1 MKDKITGRFYAL
13 KQMNKAKII
22 MECSETSVLNERI
35 FLAKMHSPFIVS
47 LLCSFQNQLNLF
59 LVMELLTGGDL
70 RYHFLNYAFFFTER
84 QLKFLLANMILGIEY
99 IHSKGVVHRDIKPEN
114 IIFNSKGYLKITDFG
129 ISCYKE
135 KLDKKDDSGTP
146 AYMAPETIKGK
157 KQDYS
162 VDFYSLGVV
171 GYEVMKG
178 IVPYDSNDREEIK
191 KMMKNDEIHLTKKDK
206 LKTTYSEFCLDFINR
221 LLEKDPEERLGYNG
235 GEKELKEHSFFTG
248 IDWDSIQKLKYK
260 SPIYEIIKFSKLK
273 HGYIQEL
280 FDFEYCNRNE
290 DFTPEL
296 AKLYI
301 NITKNTEYNTY
312 FQHYTCVCV
321 ENIIRELK
329 QDKKGRNKGK
339 KLTRSQSMSNIEPEY
354 KYSNNKRT
362 DYQCRNGNNLNL
374 PYINNNQTEI
384 YGPNRGTNMGNY
396 FPNNLL
402 NYENNLAK
410 LNFDYNLKK
419 AQLKN
424 MNFPF
429 LYPQN
434 NLLPFNY
441 NGLGLFPN
449 MNQSLESSFLPM
461 INQKNSNFMNKIMS
475 KFYKQMNQ
483 DRNNFFIKSHRNK
496 NMFNNNY
503 EDEYDYDNDYY
514 PNDFLGN
521 EQFKFRQYNSPQFYS
536 NPYYPNMNNNFFYEQ
551 RGKQSN
557 RKRSNIR
564 NGERD
569 RDRYRTKRRS
579 RIINNEENSIDNEEN
594 YEK

>member
-1 MKDKITGRFYAL
+1 
-13 KQMNKAKII
+13 MNKAKII
-22 MECSETSVLNERI
+22 MESSETSVLNERI

-178 IVPYDSNDREEIK
+178 IVPYDSNDRDEIK

-321 ENIIRELK
+321 ENIIRELN

-339 KLTRSQSMSNIEPEY
+339 KLTRSQSMNNIDPEY

-362 DYQCRNGNNLNL
+362 DYQYRNGNNLNL

-384 YGPNRGTNMGNY
+384 YGPNRGSNMGNY
-396 FPNNLL
+396 FPNDFL

-410 LNFDYNLKK
+410 LNYDYNLKK

-503 EDEYDYDNDYY
+503 EDEDDYDNDYY

-521 EQFKFRQYNSPQFYS
+521 EQFQFRQYNSPQFYS

-551 RGKQSN
+551 RGKHSK
-557 RKRSNIR
+557 RKRSSIR

-579 RIINNEENSIDNEEN
+579 RIINNEENSIENEEK

>member
-1 MKDKITGRFYAL
+1 
-13 KQMNKAKII
+13 MNKAKII
-22 MECSETSVLNERI
+22 MESSETSVLNERI

-321 ENIIRELK
+321 ENIIRELN

-339 KLTRSQSMSNIEPEY
+339 KLTRSQSMNNIDPEY

-362 DYQCRNGNNLNL
+362 DYQYRNGNNLNL

-434 NLLPFNY
+434 NLFPFNY

>member
-1 MKDKITGRFYAL
+1 
-13 KQMNKAKII
+13 MNKAKII
-22 MECSETSVLNERI
+22 MESSETSVLNERI

-178 IVPYDSNDREEIK
+178 IVPYDSNDRDEIK

-321 ENIIRELK
+321 ENIIRELN

-339 KLTRSQSMSNIEPEY
+339 KLTRSQSMNNIDPEY

-362 DYQCRNGNNLNL
+362 DYQYRNGNNLNL

-384 YGPNRGTNMGNY
+384 YGPNRGSNMGNY
-396 FPNNLL
+396 FPNDFL

-410 LNFDYNLKK
+410 LNYDYNLKK

-503 EDEYDYDNDYY
+503 EDEDDYDNDYY

-551 RGKQSN
+551 RGKHSK
-557 RKRSNIR
+557 RKRSSIR

>member
-1 MKDKITGRFYAL
+1 
-13 KQMNKAKII
+13 MNKAKII
-22 MECSETSVLNERI
+22 MESSETSVLNERI

-273 HGYIQEL
+273 HGYIKEL

-362 DYQCRNGNNLNL
+362 DYQYRNGNNLNL

-551 RGKQSN
+551 RGKHSK
-557 RKRSNIR
+557 RKRSSIR

-579 RIINNEENSIDNEEN
+579 RIINNEENSIDDEEK

>member
-1 MKDKITGRFYAL
+1 
-13 KQMNKAKII
+13 MNKAKII
-22 MECSETSVLNERI
+22 MESSETSVLNERI

-339 KLTRSQSMSNIEPEY
+339 KLTRSQSMNNIDPEY

-362 DYQCRNGNNLNL
+362 DYQYRNGNNLNL

-384 YGPNRGTNMGNY
+384 YGPNRGSNMGNY
-396 FPNNLL
+396 FPNDFL

-410 LNFDYNLKK
+410 LNYDYNLKK

-551 RGKQSN
+551 RGKHSK
-557 RKRSNIR
+557 RKRSSIR

>member
-1 MKDKITGRFYAL
+1 
-13 KQMNKAKII
+13 MNKAKII
-22 MECSETSVLNERI
+22 MESSETSVLNERI

-191 KMMKNDEIHLTKKDK
+191 KMMKNDEIHLKKKDK

-321 ENIIRELK
+321 ENIIRELN

-339 KLTRSQSMSNIEPEY
+339 KLTRSQSMNNIDPEY

-362 DYQCRNGNNLNL
+362 DYQYRNGNNLNL

-429 LYPQN
+429 LYSQN
-434 NLLPFNY
+434 NLFPFNY

-521 EQFKFRQYNSPQFYS
+521 EQFQFRQYNSPQFYS

-551 RGKQSN
+551 RGKHSK
-557 RKRSNIR
+557 RKRSSIR

-579 RIINNEENSIDNEEN
+579 RIINNEENSLEN
-594 YEK
+594 GEKYEK

>member
-1 MKDKITGRFYAL
+1 
-13 KQMNKAKII
+13 MNKAKII
-22 MECSETSVLNERI
+22 MESSETSVLNERI

-362 DYQCRNGNNLNL
+362 DYQYRNGNNLNL

-396 FPNNLL
+396 FPNDFL

-434 NLLPFNY
+434 NLFPFNY
-441 NGLGLFPN
+441 NGLSLFPN

-503 EDEYDYDNDYY
+503 EDEDDYDNDYY
-514 PNDFLGN
+514 QNDFLGN
-521 EQFKFRQYNSPQFYS
+521 EQFQFRQYNSPQFYS

-564 NGERD
+564 NRERD

-579 RIINNEENSIDNEEN
+579 RIINNEENSIDSEEK

>member
-1 MKDKITGRFYAL
+1 
-13 KQMNKAKII
+13 MNKAKII
-22 MECSETSVLNERI
+22 MESSETSVLNERI

-321 ENIIRELK
+321 ENIIRELN

-339 KLTRSQSMSNIEPEY
+339 KLTRSQSMNNIDPEY

-362 DYQCRNGNNLNL
+362 DYQYRNGNNLNL

-384 YGPNRGTNMGNY
+384 YGPNRGSNMGNY
-396 FPNNLL
+396 FPNDFL

-410 LNFDYNLKK
+410 LNYDYNLKK

-521 EQFKFRQYNSPQFYS
+521 EQFQFRQYNSPQFYS

-551 RGKQSN
+551 RGKHSK
-557 RKRSNIR
+557 RKRSSLR

>member
-1 MKDKITGRFYAL
+1 
-13 KQMNKAKII
+13 MNKAKII
-22 MECSETSVLNERI
+22 MESSETSVLNERI

-178 IVPYDSNDREEIK
+178 IVPYDSNDRDEIK

-221 LLEKDPEERLGYNG
+221 LLEKDPEEGLGYNG

-321 ENIIRELK
+321 ENIIRELN

-339 KLTRSQSMSNIEPEY
+339 KLTRSQSMNNIDPEY

-362 DYQCRNGNNLNL
+362 DYQYRNGNNLNL

-384 YGPNRGTNMGNY
+384 YGPNRGSNMGNY
-396 FPNNLL
+396 FPNDFL

-410 LNFDYNLKK
+410 LNYDYNLKK

-521 EQFKFRQYNSPQFYS
+521 EQFQFRQYNSPQFYS

-551 RGKQSN
+551 RGKHSK
-557 RKRSNIR
+557 RKRSSIR

>member
-1 MKDKITGRFYAL
+1 
-13 KQMNKAKII
+13 MNKAKII
-22 MECSETSVLNERI
+22 MESSETSVLNERI

-178 IVPYDSNDREEIK
+178 IVPYDSNDRDEIK

-321 ENIIRELK
+321 ENIIRELN

-339 KLTRSQSMSNIEPEY
+339 KLTRSQSMNNIDPEY

-362 DYQCRNGNNLNL
+362 DYQYRNGNNLNL

-384 YGPNRGTNMGNY
+384 YGPNRGSNMGNY
-396 FPNNLL
+396 FPNDFL

-410 LNFDYNLKK
+410 LNYDYNLKK

-503 EDEYDYDNDYY
+503 EDEDDYDNDYY

-521 EQFKFRQYNSPQFYS
+521 EQFQFRQYNSPQFYS
-536 NPYYPNMNNNFFYEQ
+536 NPYYPNMNNNFYYEQ

>member
-1 MKDKITGRFYAL
+1 
-13 KQMNKAKII
+13 MNKAKII
-22 MECSETSVLNERI
+22 MESSETSVLNERI

-321 ENIIRELK
+321 ENIIRELN

-339 KLTRSQSMSNIEPEY
+339 KLTRSQSMNNIDPEY

-362 DYQCRNGNNLNL
+362 DYQYRNGNNLNL

-557 RKRSNIR
+557 RKRNSIR

-579 RIINNEENSIDNEEN
+579 RIINNEENSIDSEEK

>member
-1 MKDKITGRFYAL
+1 
-13 KQMNKAKII
+13 MNKAKII
-22 MECSETSVLNERI
+22 MESSETSVLNERI

-178 IVPYDSNDREEIK
+178 IVPYDSNDRDEIK

-296 AKLYI
+296 AKLYV

-321 ENIIRELK
+321 ENIIRELN

-339 KLTRSQSMSNIEPEY
+339 KLTRSQSMNNIDPEY

-362 DYQCRNGNNLNL
+362 DYQYRNGNNLNL

-521 EQFKFRQYNSPQFYS
+521 EQFQFRQYNSPQFYS

-551 RGKQSN
+551 RGKHSK
-557 RKRSNIR
+557 RKRSSIR

-579 RIINNEENSIDNEEN
+579 RIINNEENSLEN
-594 YEK
+594 GEKYEK

>member
-1 MKDKITGRFYAL
+1 
-13 KQMNKAKII
+13 MNKAKII
-22 MECSETSVLNERI
+22 MESSETSVLNERI

-321 ENIIRELK
+321 ENIIRELN

-339 KLTRSQSMSNIEPEY
+339 KLTRSQSMNNIDPEY

-362 DYQCRNGNNLNL
+362 DYQYRNGNNLNL

-384 YGPNRGTNMGNY
+384 YGPNRGSNMGNY
-396 FPNNLL
+396 FPNDFL

-410 LNFDYNLKK
+410 LNYDYNLKK

-551 RGKQSN
+551 RGKHSK
-557 RKRSNIR
+557 RKRSSIR

-579 RIINNEENSIDNEEN
+579 RIINNEENSIENEEK

>member
-1 MKDKITGRFYAL
+1 
-13 KQMNKAKII
+13 
-22 MECSETSVLNERI
+22 MESSETSVLNERI

-339 KLTRSQSMSNIEPEY
+339 KLTRSQSMNNIDPEY

-362 DYQCRNGNNLNL
+362 DYQYRNGNNLNL

-384 YGPNRGTNMGNY
+384 YGPNRGSNMGNY
-396 FPNNLL
+396 FPNDFL

-410 LNFDYNLKK
+410 LNYDYNLKK

-551 RGKQSN
+551 RGKHSK
-557 RKRSNIR
+557 RKRSSIR

-579 RIINNEENSIDNEEN
+579 RIINNEENSIENEEK

>member
-1 MKDKITGRFYAL
+1 
-13 KQMNKAKII
+13 MNKAKII
-22 MECSETSVLNERI
+22 MDSSETSVLNERI

-178 IVPYDSNDREEIK
+178 IVPYDSNDREEIR
-191 KMMKNDEIHLTKKDK
+191 KMMKNDEIHLTKQDEF
-206 LKTTYSEFCLDFINR
+206 KTTYSEFCLDFINR
-221 LLEKDPEERLGYNG
+221 LLEKDPKERLGYNG
-235 GEKELKEHSFFTG
+235 GETELKKHSFFTG

-280 FDFEYCNRNE
+280 FDFDYCNRNE

-301 NITKNTEYNTY
+301 NITKNSEYNTY

-321 ENIIRELK
+321 ENIIRELE

-339 KLTRSQSMSNIEPEY
+339 KMTRSQSMNNIYPEY

-362 DYQCRNGNNLNL
+362 DYQYRNGNNLNL

-410 LNFDYNLKK
+410 LNYDYNLKK

-424 MNFPF
+424 MSFPF

-434 NLLPFNY
+434 NLFPFNY
-441 NGLGLFPN
+441 NGPDLFPN
-449 MNQSLESSFLPM
+449 VNQSLESSFLPM
-461 INQKNSNFMNKIMS
+461 INQKNYNFMNKIMS

-503 EDEYDYDNDYY
+503 GDEDDYDNDYY

-521 EQFKFRQYNSPQFYS
+521 EQFKFKQYNSPQFYS

-551 RGKQSN
+551 RGKQSK
-557 RKRSNIR
+557 RKRSSIR
-564 NGERD
+564 NGETD

-579 RIINNEENSIDNEEN
+579 RIMNNKENSIENEEK

>member
-1 MKDKITGRFYAL
+1 
-13 KQMNKAKII
+13 MNKAKII
-22 MECSETSVLNERI
+22 MESSETSVLNERI

-273 HGYIQEL
+273 HGYIKEL

-321 ENIIRELK
+321 ENIIRELN

-339 KLTRSQSMSNIEPEY
+339 KLTRSQSMNNIDPEY

-362 DYQCRNGNNLNL
+362 DYQYRNGNNLNL

-521 EQFKFRQYNSPQFYS
+521 EQFQFRQYNSPQFYS

-551 RGKQSN
+551 RGKHSK
-557 RKRSNIR
+557 RKRSSIR

>member
-1 MKDKITGRFYAL
+1 
-13 KQMNKAKII
+13 
-22 MECSETSVLNERI
+22 MESSETSVLNERI

-273 HGYIQEL
+273 HGYIKEL

-321 ENIIRELK
+321 ENIIRELN

-339 KLTRSQSMSNIEPEY
+339 KLTRSQSMNNIDPEY

-362 DYQCRNGNNLNL
+362 DYQYRNGNNLNL

-384 YGPNRGTNMGNY
+384 YGPNRGSNMGNY
-396 FPNNLL
+396 FPNDFL

-410 LNFDYNLKK
+410 LNYDYNLKK

-551 RGKQSN
+551 RGKHSK
-557 RKRSNIR
+557 RKRSSIR

-579 RIINNEENSIDNEEN
+579 RIINNEENSIENEEK

>member
-1 MKDKITGRFYAL
+1 
-13 KQMNKAKII
+13 MNKAKII
-22 MECSETSVLNERI
+22 MESSETSVLNERI

-503 EDEYDYDNDYY
+503 EDEDDYDNDYY

-521 EQFKFRQYNSPQFYS
+521 EQFQFRQYNSPQFYS

-551 RGKQSN
+551 RGKHSK
-557 RKRSNIR
+557 RKRSSIR

>member
-1 MKDKITGRFYAL
+1 
-13 KQMNKAKII
+13 
-22 MECSETSVLNERI
+22 MESSETSVLNERI

-273 HGYIQEL
+273 HGYIKEL

-321 ENIIRELK
+321 ENIIRELN

-339 KLTRSQSMSNIEPEY
+339 KLTRSQSMNNIDPEY

-362 DYQCRNGNNLNL
+362 DYQYRNGNNLNL

-410 LNFDYNLKK
+410 LNFDYYLKK

-429 LYPQN
+429 LYPKN
-434 NLLPFNY
+434 NLFPFNY

-521 EQFKFRQYNSPQFYS
+521 EQFQFRQYNSPQFYS

-551 RGKQSN
+551 RGKHSK
-557 RKRSNIR
+557 RKRSSIR

-579 RIINNEENSIDNEEN
+579 RIINNEENSIENEEK

>member
-1 MKDKITGRFYAL
+1 
-13 KQMNKAKII
+13 MNKAKII
-22 MECSETSVLNERI
+22 MESSETSVLNERI

-321 ENIIRELK
+321 ENIIRELN

-339 KLTRSQSMSNIEPEY
+339 KLTRSQSMNNIDPEY

-362 DYQCRNGNNLNL
+362 DYQYRNGNNLNL

-384 YGPNRGTNMGNY
+384 YGPNRGSNMGNY
-396 FPNNLL
+396 FPNDFL

-410 LNFDYNLKK
+410 LNYDYNLKK

-503 EDEYDYDNDYY
+503 EDEDDYDNDYY

-521 EQFKFRQYNSPQFYS
+521 EQFQFRQYNSPQFYS

-551 RGKQSN
+551 RGKHSK
-557 RKRSNIR
+557 RKRSSLR

-579 RIINNEENSIDNEEN
+579 RIINNEENSIENEEK

>member
-1 MKDKITGRFYAL
+1 
-13 KQMNKAKII
+13 MNKAKII
-22 MECSETSVLNERI
+22 MESSETSVLNERI

-321 ENIIRELK
+321 ENIIRELN

-339 KLTRSQSMSNIEPEY
+339 KLTRSQSMNNIDPEY

-362 DYQCRNGNNLNL
+362 DYQYRNGNNLNL

-384 YGPNRGTNMGNY
+384 YGPNRGSNMGNY
-396 FPNNLL
+396 FPNDFL

-410 LNFDYNLKK
+410 LNYDYNLKK

-503 EDEYDYDNDYY
+503 EDEDDYDNDYY

-521 EQFKFRQYNSPQFYS
+521 EQFQFRQYNSPQFYS

-551 RGKQSN
+551 RGKHSK
-557 RKRSNIR
+557 RKRSSIR

>member
-1 MKDKITGRFYAL
+1 
-13 KQMNKAKII
+13 MNKAKII
-22 MECSETSVLNERI
+22 MESSETSVLNERI

-84 QLKFLLANMILGIEY
+84 QLKFLLANMILGFEY

-178 IVPYDSNDREEIK
+178 IVPYDSNDRDEIK

-273 HGYIQEL
+273 HGYIKEL

-321 ENIIRELK
+321 ENIIRELN

-339 KLTRSQSMSNIEPEY
+339 KLTRSQSMNNIDPEY

-362 DYQCRNGNNLNL
+362 DYQYRNGNNLNL

-434 NLLPFNY
+434 NLFPFNY

-503 EDEYDYDNDYY
+503 EDEDDYDNDYY

-521 EQFKFRQYNSPQFYS
+521 EQFQFRQYNSPQFYS
-536 NPYYPNMNNNFFYEQ
+536 NPYYPNMNNNFYYEQ

-564 NGERD
+564 NRERD
-569 RDRYRTKRRS
+569 RDR
-579 RIINNEENSIDNEEN
+579 
-594 YEK
+594 

>member
-1 MKDKITGRFYAL
+1 
-13 KQMNKAKII
+13 MNKAKII
-22 MECSETSVLNERI
+22 MESSETSVLNERI

-321 ENIIRELK
+321 ENIIRELN
-329 QDKKGRNKGK
+329 QDKKRRNKGK
-339 KLTRSQSMSNIEPEY
+339 KLTRSQSMNNIDPEY

-362 DYQCRNGNNLNL
+362 DYQYRNGNNLNL

-384 YGPNRGTNMGNY
+384 YGPNRGSNMGNY
-396 FPNNLL
+396 FPNDFL

-410 LNFDYNLKK
+410 LNYDYNLKK

-551 RGKQSN
+551 RGKHSK
-557 RKRSNIR
+557 RKRSSIR

-579 RIINNEENSIDNEEN
+579 RIINNEENSIENEEK